1 MRIKELD
8 KIKLMAITYNDLL
21 KKSDAIVCLEGD
33 GLNRAK
39 KTVDLFKNGW
49 AKNILISAGYDNPP
63 FCLLADMFL
72 KEFLKMGIPKN
83 KIIIEDKAQNTYEEG
98 IEVLK
103 IAKKR
108 KWKRIILVV
117 SHFHQPRAYLTFL
130 KAMQDLNLKIQIFNA
145 PARELSWFDKT
156 SLNLNRL
163 QLLEKEFEKIKE
175 YAKNGHIAT
184 IKKAIKYQQWKEK
197 Q

>member
-1 MRIKELD
+1 MLKELD
-8 KIKLMAITYNDLL
+8 KIKLIAIVYNDLI
-21 KKSDAIVCLEGD
+21 KKSDAVVCLEGD
-33 GLNRAK
+33 DLNRVK
-39 KTVDLFKNGW
+39 KTAELFKNGW
-49 AKNILISAGYDNPP
+49 AKNILISAGYNNPP
-63 FCLLADMFL
+63 FCLLADIFL

-108 KWKRIILVV
+108 KWKKIILVV

-130 KAMQDLNLKIQIFNA
+130 KAMKDLNLKIQIFNA
-145 PARELSWFDKT
+145 PARRLSWFNKT
-156 SLNLNRL
+156 SLGLTRL
-163 QLLEKEFEKIKE
+163 QLLEEEFKKIQG
-175 YAKNGHIAT
+175 YAKKRHIAT
-184 IKKAIKYQQWKEK
+184 VEEVINYQKWKER